1 MQKIESL
8 SEAIFF
14 TKLVKCLKIM
24 GWENY
29 SSELKNALITNSFGD
44 KLPRDLKNIHAKNC
58 TSKCSSFW
66 PTVKRM
72 PEKKTSIILTTTVC
86 CFIF

>member
-1 MQKIESL
+1 MQKIEYF

-14 TKLVKCLKIM
+14 TELVKCLKIM

-29 SSELKNALITNSFGD
+29 SSELENALITNSFGD
-44 KLPRDLKNIHAKNC
+44 KLPRDLKNIHTKNY

-72 PEKKTSIILTTTVC
+72 PGKKTSIILTTTVYPK
-86 CFIF
+86 